1 MPLGIIDNRD
11 AVAGALFLAAGLAGG
26 ALATAY
32 PLGSAMR
39 MGPGYFPLLL
49 GIALAVLGAVLLLR
63 SLRLGAGRET
73 LRGSLSWR
81 PAAFVGAGVI
91 AFALLAQEQGLLL
104 ATLTLT
110 LLSGLARRGARLA
123 ELLGLGAALSAFGVA
138 VFSFGLGL
146 PLPILPR

>member
-1 MPLGIIDNRD
+1 
-11 AVAGALFLAAGLAGG
+11 
-26 ALATAY
+26 
-32 PLGSAMR
+32 

-63 SLRLGAGRET
+63 SLRLGTGRET

-123 ELLGLGAALSAFGVA
+123 ELLGLSAALSAFGVA